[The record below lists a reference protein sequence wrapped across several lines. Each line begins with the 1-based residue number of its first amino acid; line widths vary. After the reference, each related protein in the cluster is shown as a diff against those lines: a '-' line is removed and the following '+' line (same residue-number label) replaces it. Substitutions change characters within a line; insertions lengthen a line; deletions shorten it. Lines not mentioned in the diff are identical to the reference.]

1 MSVTNNEITNKKV
14 LTNKGKAEFFW
25 MGGEFYDRSAEN
37 SELLLSFQCRLL
49 NFRELLLNSDGTA
62 EKFRVVTEL
71 SACGA

>member
-14 LTNKGKAEFFW
+14 LTNKGRAEFFW

-37 SELLLSFQCRLL
+37 SELLL
-49 NFRELLLNSDGTA
+49 NFRELLLNSDETA
-62 EKFRVVTEL
+62 EKFRVVAEL